1 MLSEKLESYELE
13 ALLSGGCGGYL
24 CSAFSCKANTSSI
37 ALLWGANYNW
47 FKEWKSNIGCTKFGL
62 ILFK

>member
-37 ALLWGANYNW
+37 ALLWGANYN
-47 FKEWKSNIGCTKFGL
+47 
-62 ILFK
+62 LFK